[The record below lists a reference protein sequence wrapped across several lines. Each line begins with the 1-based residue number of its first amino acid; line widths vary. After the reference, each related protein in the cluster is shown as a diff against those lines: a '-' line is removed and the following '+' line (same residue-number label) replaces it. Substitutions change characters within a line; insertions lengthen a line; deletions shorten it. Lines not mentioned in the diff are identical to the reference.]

1 MQTISFISG
10 ASIFQV
16 APRDI
21 ESIVTRSTDKVD
33 ITARGDAKQIICT
46 VADAAAQASLIGHL
60 DYVRESLINNKM
72 TAVVKVDSADLSFLS
87 SVKYT

>member
-10 ASIFQV
+10 TSIFQV
-16 APRDI
+16 SASDI
-21 ESIVTRSTDKVD
+21 VSVVTRSSTKVD

-46 VADAAAQASLIGHL
+46 VADAAAGVSLIDHL

-72 TAVVKVDSADLSFLS
+72 TAVVKVDAADLSFLS

>member
-16 APRDI
+16 SASDI
-21 ESIVTRSTDKVD
+21 VSVVTRSTDKVD
-33 ITARGDAKQIICT
+33 VTARGDAKKIRCT
-46 VADAAAQASLIGHL
+46 VANAAAQASLIAHL

-72 TAVVKVDSADLSFLS
+72 TAVVKVDAADLSFLT
-87 SVKYT
+87 SVLYS

>member
-16 APRDI
+16 SASDI
-21 ESIVTRSTDKVD
+21 VSVVTRSTDKVD